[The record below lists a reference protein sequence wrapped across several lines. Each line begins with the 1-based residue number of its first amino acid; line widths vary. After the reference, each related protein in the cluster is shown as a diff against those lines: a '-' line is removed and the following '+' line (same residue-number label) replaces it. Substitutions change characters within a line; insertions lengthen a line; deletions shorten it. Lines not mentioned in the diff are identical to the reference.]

1 MLYLQGNLKEGLSTK
16 KWLAKPF
23 FCAYNE
29 FKIGLF
35 KQKKMIKKLAII
47 GVLFIAILVPTYQAN
62 ASLFNWLYNA
72 SGNSFIVGSDSSVG
86 RALDKISDKKM
97 EAKKENENEAQ
108 GHDFEGWLVNENIPA
123 PPFNKY
129 SSAPAKEIFTVTATA
144 YSSTPDQTDDT
155 PFVTARN
162 TRVRDGL
169 AAANFLPFGT
179 EFRIPD
185 LYGNKVF
192 VIEDRMNKRYWHQIR
207 IEIVS

>member
-1 MLYLQGNLKEGLSTK
+1 
-16 KWLAKPF
+16 
-23 FCAYNE
+23 
-29 FKIGLF
+29 
-35 KQKKMIKKLAII
+35 MIKKLAIT
-47 GVLFIAILVPTYQAN
+47 GVLFTAILVPVYPAD
-62 ASLFNWLYNA
+62 AALFNWLYNA
-72 SGNSFIVGSDSSVG
+72 TGNSFIVGSDSSVG
-86 RALDKISDKKM
+86 RALNKVSDKKM
-97 EAKKENENEAQ
+97 EIEEENTSEIQNY
-108 GHDFEGWLVNENIPA
+108 DFEGWLDNENVPA

-129 SSAPAKEIFTVTATA
+129 SNAPAKEIFTVMATA
-144 YSSTPDQTDDT
+144 YSSTPDQTDNT

-192 VIEDRMNKRYWHQIR
+192 VVEDRMNRRYWHRVDIWFPERQMAKEFGVKQIR

>member
-1 MLYLQGNLKEGLSTK
+1 
-16 KWLAKPF
+16 
-23 FCAYNE
+23 
-29 FKIGLF
+29 
-35 KQKKMIKKLAII
+35 MIKKLVIT
-47 GVLFIAILVPTYQAN
+47 GVLFTAILVPVYPAD
-62 ASLFNWLYNA
+62 AALFDWLYNA
-72 SGNSFIVGSDSSVG
+72 PGNSFIVGSDSSVG

-97 EAKKENENEAQ
+97 EIKNENTNETP
-108 GHDFEGWLVNENIPA
+108 GYNFEGWLNNENIPA

-129 SSAPAKEIFTVTATA
+129 SNAPAKEIFTVTATA

-162 TRVRDGL
+162 TRVRDGI

-192 VIEDRMNKRYWHQIR
+192 VVEDRMNRRYWHRVDIWFPERQVAKEFGVKKIR

>member
-1 MLYLQGNLKEGLSTK
+1 M
-16 KWLAKPF
+16 F
-23 FCAYNE
+23 
-29 FKIGLF
+29 
-35 KQKKMIKKLAII
+35 KKLAIT
-47 GVLFIAILVPTYQAN
+47 GVLFTAILVPVYSAD
-62 ASLFNWLYNA
+62 AALFNWLYSA
-72 SGNSFIVGSDSSVG
+72 TGNSFIVGSDSSIG
-86 RALDKISDKKM
+86 RALDKVSDKNM
-97 EAKKENENEAQ
+97 GIKEEDASETQ
-108 GHDFEGWLVNENIPA
+108 SYDFEGWLVNENIPA

-129 SSAPAKEIFTVTATA
+129 SSAPAKEIFTVMATA

-192 VIEDRMNKRYWHQIR
+192 VVEDRMHKRYWRRVDIWFPERQMAKEFGVKQIR

>member
-1 MLYLQGNLKEGLSTK
+1 M
-16 KWLAKPF
+16 
-23 FCAYNE
+23 
-29 FKIGLF
+29 
-35 KQKKMIKKLAII
+35 
-47 GVLFIAILVPTYQAN
+47 AILVPVYPAD
-62 ASLFNWLYNA
+62 AALFDWLYKTT
-72 SGNSFIVGSDSSVG
+72 GNSFIIGSDSSVG
-86 RALDKISDKKM
+86 RVLDKVSEKKM
-97 EAKKENENEAQ
+97 EIKDEDASETQSYN
-108 GHDFEGWLVNENIPA
+108 FEGWLNNENIPA

-155 PFVTARN
+155 PFITARN

-169 AAANFLPFGT
+169 AAANFLPCGT

-192 VIEDRMNKRYWHQIR
+192 VVEDRMNKRYWHRVDIWFPERQMAKEFGVKQIR